1 MLREINVSQRL
12 LVRRFVDRRKT
23 VQKNME
29 KAKNANSAK
38 AELKDYLTD
47 KYLEGVQL
55 FVDGEAV
62 LPEEAASRAVR
73 EDCVYMADY
82 VLGKTGSIEQ
92 IRFDKLDR
100 L

>member
-1 MLREINVSQRL
+1 M
-12 LVRRFVDRRKT
+12 
-23 VQKNME
+23 QKNTE
-29 KAKNANSAK
+29 KAKKKMATK
-38 AELKDYLTD
+38 AELKDYLAD

-55 FVDGEAV
+55 FVDGEEV
-62 LPEEAASRAVR
+62 LPEEAANRAVR

-82 VLGKTGSIEQ
+82 VLGKTGDIEQ

>member
-1 MLREINVSQRL
+1 M
-12 LVRRFVDRRKT
+12 
-23 VQKNME
+23 QKNME
-29 KAKNANSAK
+29 KAKNAMVTK
-38 AELKDYLTD
+38 ADLKDYLTD

-62 LPEEAASRAVR
+62 LPEEAVCRAVR
-73 EDCVYMADY
+73 EDCIYMADY
-82 VLGKTGSIEQ
+82 VLGKEGSIEQ

>member
-1 MLREINVSQRL
+1 M
-12 LVRRFVDRRKT
+12 
-23 VQKNME
+23 QKNKE
-29 KAKNANSAK
+29 KAKAPVTSK
-38 AELKDYLTD
+38 AELKNYLTD

-62 LPEEAASRAVR
+62 LPEEAVSRAVR

-82 VLGKTGSIEQ
+82 VLGKAGDIEQ
-92 IRFDKLDR
+92 IRFDKLER